1 MQCSSSFS
9 GSPVRMMYGG
19 GRSPVRMVRP
29 PVRMGGNQMMRSPV
43 RMVRS
48 PVRMGG
54 NYNYMARSPVRMAGT
69 HHMHRSPVRMVQSPV
84 RMGRSPVR
92 MCQPPQY
99 AVRASCGARP
109 AADAA
114 PHAAHK
120 KAASPVRMGARSSD
134 PVIQKLLAGGAKLYG
149 AEWCGWTK
157 KQMAEHPDMKML
169 YVECKDGGCKS
180 SDGKEVT
187 GFPTWDIKGAAHGGF
202 KTLKQLAELC

>member
-1 MQCSSSFS
+1 
-9 GSPVRMMYGG
+9 MMYGG

-48 PVRMGG
+48 PVRMV
-54 NYNYMARSPVRMAGT
+54 RSPVRMVRSPVR
-69 HHMHRSPVRMVQSPV
+69 MVRSPVRMVQSPV
-84 RMGRSPVR
+84 RM
-92 MCQPPQY
+92 CQPPQH
-99 AVRASCGARP
+99 AVRVSSCGAP
-109 AADAA
+109 PGA
-114 PHAAHK
+114 K
-120 KAASPVRMGARSSD
+120 KAASPVRMGAKSSD

-187 GFPTWDIKGAAHGGF
+187 GFPTWDIKGTAHGGF